1 MLPIREGM
9 QTRLSAGLASA
20 QVRACARGWRIAAG
34 AILGG
39 LGLYTTWL
47 GWRFGSGVGPV
58 EAPPAVAV
66 IIPVVFLGFL
76 AVGLGA
82 TAQVLKE
89 AQAGQLVGRME
100 DRVKAARRAG
110 MPVAE
115 ALHHAT
121 EREQERLAR
130 NEGWTLAGATILVTL
145 GLIGTAAGLI
155 QALGGLSDAVG
166 ALGRGGGGGFEA
178 GLDRALAG
186 MSAAFVTTLMGSV
199 LGGVA
204 LRILSEASRTACGRL
219 LELAVDRLV
228 ARLGTEDAS

>member
-1 MLPIREGM
+1 M
-9 QTRLSAGLASA
+9 
-20 QVRACARGWRIAAG
+20 AAG

-39 LGLYTTWL
+39 LGVYAVWL
-47 GWRFGSGVGPV
+47 GWRFGSGGGAL
-58 EAPPAVAV
+58 EAPPVVAV

-76 AVGLGA
+76 AVALA
-82 TAQVLKE
+82 TTAQVLRE
-89 AQAGQLVGRME
+89 ARGGEMVGRME
-100 DRVKAARRAG
+100 ARVRAAKHAG

-121 EREQERLAR
+121 EREQERVAR
-130 NEGWTLAGATILVTL
+130 SEGWTLAGATVLVTL

-155 QALGGLSDAVG
+155 QALGGLSEAV
-166 ALGRGGGGGFEA
+166 AVLGRGGAGGFEA

-204 LRILSEASRTACGRL
+204 LRMLSEASRAACGRV
-219 LELAVDRLV
+219 LELAVDRV
-228 ARLGTEDAS
+228 VERLGAEDAA